1 MKNLIALCIFTFFS
15 SNLFSQVNP
24 EAQGGWYMYFWNAN
38 LKKNGLGFQGD
49 VQYRNWN
56 IMGDLEQLLLR
67 AGMTYQPKNTSVK
80 FTLGY
85 GFILSGDY
93 GFPDQSTS
101 IEHRIYQEALLPQKI
116 GSRVYLKH
124 RFRFEQR
131 FVQDQNFRLRLRY
144 NLFLDIPLNKPEMK
158 KGVFYIALY
167 NELFVNTSKDIG
179 NGRTVEFFDRNRLYG
194 ALGYHILDKLKVQL
208 GYMYQSNNSYGK
220 GQFQLSV
227 HHSF

>member
-1 MKNLIALCIFTFFS
+1 MKAFFTSCLLTLFS
-15 SNLFSQVNP
+15 FSLFSQVNP
-24 EAQGGWYMYFWNAN
+24 EEQGGWYMYFWSAD
-38 LKKNGLGFQGD
+38 LKKHGLGFQGD

-67 AGMTYQPKNTSVK
+67 AGMTYQPKNTKVK

-85 GFILSGDY
+85 GFILSGGY
-93 GFPDQSTS
+93 GFSDNSTK
-101 IEHRIYQEALLPQKI
+101 IEHRIYQEALLPHKI
-116 GSRVYLKH
+116 GSRVYLNH

-131 FVQDQNFRLRLRY
+131 FVQNQNFRLRLRY
-144 NLFLDIPLNKPEMK
+144 NLFINIPLNKPAMK
-158 KGVFYIALY
+158 KGVFYLALY
-167 NELFVNTSKDIG
+167 NELFVNTARDIG
-179 NGRTVEFFDRNRLYG
+179 NGATVEFFDRNRLYG